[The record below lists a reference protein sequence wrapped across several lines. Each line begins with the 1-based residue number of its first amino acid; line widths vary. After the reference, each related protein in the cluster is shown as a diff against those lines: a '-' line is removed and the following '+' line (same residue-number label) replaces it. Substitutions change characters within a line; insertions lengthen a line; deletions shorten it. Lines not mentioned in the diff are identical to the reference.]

1 MFSDHGP
8 RYSSER
14 KSVKGLLHER
24 NPFFSFYLPDLF
36 KQRYPDAVINLED
49 NLNTVIAPMDVHATL
64 VDFIDLELY
73 GVGGDPKSKN
83 SQVKNN
89 DHLNLVLLGL
99 FII

>member
-36 KQRYPDAVINLED
+36 KQRYPDAAINLRE
-49 NLNTVIAPMDVHATL
+49 NVRTVIAPMDVHATL
-64 VDFIDLELY
+64 VDLIELELTTR
-73 GVGGDPKSKN
+73 GGDGDDASKSMNRRVHK
-83 SQVKNN
+83 K
-89 DHLNLVLLGL
+89 
-99 FII
+99 